1 MRAVLSRSF
10 EVLQALREHL
20 AMVIGLS
27 LLALLCLSWSPVAL
41 VLHRVLPRRW
51 GQPLGR
57 RVAMVS
63 FRLYL
68 RTLEILCGCRFD
80 LAALDDL
87 PRQGPMII
95 VANHPSLLD
104 ALLLVSRLPDA
115 VCIMKASLMDNPMF
129 GAAAR
134 LANYIRNLNLLHVIL
149 HARQT
154 LNEGAQVI
162 IFPEGTR
169 TAHFPVDRLLPSIG
183 LIAKRTQ
190 APVQTVLIEF
200 STPYLGKAWPL
211 WRPPSLPLQVRVRLG
226 ERFEPPSDPAA
237 FNQAL
242 QDHFDQA
249 LGGQASARGQNPPPC
264 PKLPAPTSS

>member
-1 MRAVLSRSF
+1 MRAVLSRSVQ
-10 EVLQALREHL
+10 VLQALREHL

-57 RVAMVS
+57 WVAMHS

-68 RTLEILCGCRFD
+68 RVLEILCGCRFD
-80 LAALDDL
+80 LSALDEL

-149 HARQT
+149 HARHALQ
-154 LNEGAQVI
+154 EGAQVI

-169 TAHFPVDRLLPSIG
+169 TSRFPVDRLLPSIG
-183 LIAKRTQ
+183 LIAKRAQ

-226 ERFEPPSDPAA
+226 ERFDPPSDPAA
-237 FNQAL
+237 FNEAL
-242 QDHFDQA
+242 QRHFDQA
-249 LGGQASARGQNPPPC
+249 LGGQGPACAQNPPPC
-264 PKLPAPTSS
+264 PTHRPPTSS

>member
-1 MRAVLSRSF
+1 MRVVLSRSAQL
-10 EVLQALREHL
+10 LQALREHV
-20 AMVIGLS
+20 AMVIGLG

-57 RVAMVS
+57 WVAMRS

-68 RTLEILCGCRFD
+68 GVLELLCGCRFD
-80 LAALDDL
+80 LSALDEL

-115 VCIMKASLMDNPMF
+115 VCIMKASLMDNPMW

-149 HARQT
+149 HARHA
-154 LNEGAQVI
+154 LDEGAQVI

-169 TAHFPVDRLLPSIG
+169 TNRFPVDPLLPSIG
-183 LIAKRTQ
+183 LIAKRAQ

-200 STPYLGKAWPL
+200 STPYLGKSWPL
-211 WRPPSLPLQVRVRLG
+211 WRPPALPLQVRVRLG
-226 ERFEPPSDPAA
+226 DRFDPPHDPAA
-237 FNQAL
+237 FTEAL
-242 QDHFDQA
+242 QRHFDQA

-264 PKLPAPTSS
+264 PKPPPPTSS